1 MIFLSYNHKQSDYA
15 DKIEQYLNRH
25 HVAVLRDRHD
35 EKETDSISEFI
46 SRVGE
51 ADLVIL
57 LISDDYLKSYYCLYE
72 ALLAYSHRNK
82 RNLIP
87 ILMPDADVLT
97 GKGHARYL
105 SYWKWESNSRR
116 EMLEDMPVTG
126 AEALRRELRQV
137 EVYRNYLGDF
147 LAYIKDTVCIHSE
160 HKDALEVLYRCLCEK
175 ILDREVRYRQNGVRR
190 ATPFAVSEKPCLAV
204 DFGTSYTLM
213 AVLDTQGKS
222 HLIPNADGGWIH
234 RSSIEFLSNGD
245 YRVGSDSPKALRYI
259 KRSIGLRDTVNVGG
273 EPWSLRLLIA
283 MILKSM
289 IRNAEEYLGVQIHRV
304 VLSMPTDF
312 GLAQKRI
319 LKESAEIA
327 GIRLARIVQESS
339 VESFLSRKKENH
351 FAAFIDMGGG
361 TLDITL
367 SEVDDG
373 VLEVLYSDGDSSF
386 GSLDFDRQLEKLLQ
400 RKLLTEYNVR
410 VEDLEVLAEQ
420 VKCRLGEHPVVS
432 VTYLSEDPEGNL
444 RILPLMVSRAEFEE
458 ASDAR
463 IRIFREKLQKLEEFR
478 KNEERRRRVPL
489 ETIYLTGQGTKLYVL
504 KQLIREV
511 FPDVE
516 VVDRYQE
523 NAVIRGLCHQLAIFE
538 GFEHKLLMATL
549 PGSLYI
555 QGSKRSDV
563 QADILIEPIH
573 NPVKIMLLDND
584 NTIPAKKGR
593 IVTFAFAEG
602 ENLPKVFPVELLE
615 RTVSGKEYMLC
626 STFVTAEPGKQYD
639 LTVDID
645 ANLAVQF
652 TLEETETN
660 TVCMKTCL

>member
-97 GKGHARYL
+97 GKGHAHYL

-160 HKDALEVLYRCLCEK
+160 HKDALEVLHRCLCEK
-175 ILDREVRYRQNGVRR
+175 ILDREVRYRQNGVRC

-289 IRNAEEYLGVQIHRV
+289 VRNAEEYLGVHIHRV

-319 LKESAEIA
+319 LEESAEIA

-339 VESFLSRKKENH
+339 VESFLSKKEEDH
-351 FAAFIDMGGG
+351 FAAFMDMGGG

-367 SEVDDG
+367 SEVGGG
-373 VLEVLYSDGDSSF
+373 VMEVWYSDGDSGF
-386 GSLDFDRQLEKLLQ
+386 GSLDFDRELEKLLQ
-400 RKLLTEYNVR
+400 QKLLTEYNVR
-410 VEDLEVLAEQ
+410 AENLEILAEQ

-432 VTYLSEDPEGNL
+432 VTYLSEDAEGNL

-458 ASDAR
+458 AAGAL
-463 IRIFREKLQKLEEFR
+463 ICTFREKLRKLN
-478 KNEERRRRVPL
+478 KVQLAVPL
-489 ETIYLTGQGTKLYVL
+489 EVIYLTGQGTKLYVL
-504 KQLIREV
+504 KQLIHEV

-538 GFEHKLLMATL
+538 GFEHKLLVATL

-555 QGSKRSDV
+555 LGSEQSD
-563 QADILIEPIH
+563 ADIVIEPIR
-573 NPVKIMLLDND
+573 NPIKVKLLEND
-584 NTIPAKKGR
+584 NTIPTRKSR

-602 ENLPKVFPVELLE
+602 EELPKVFPVELLE
-615 RTVSGKEYMLC
+615 RTVSGKEYMLY

-639 LTVDID
+639 LTVNID
-645 ANLAVQF
+645 ANLRVQF
-652 TLEETETN
+652 TLKEIETN
-660 TVCMKTCL
+660 TVCIETLL